1 MLIRLFTPEPIF
13 VEIVGVVEH
22 QRNGTLAAE
31 GRETVYFPSRFAG
44 SWNNMSW
51 ALRTVGDPQRQVAGV
66 RAALEELDPLI
77 PISDVRPM
85 TEYVDG
91 AMAPT
96 RFALVLIGIFG
107 LTALLLASIGLY
119 GVLAY
124 AVRQRTPEI
133 GLRMAFGAR
142 GSSILRMVVAEG
154 LRLAVLGVVLG
165 LGAAIA
171 LTRILSSLLVG
182 VAPTDAVTY
191 AAVATIFL
199 AIAAL
204 ACYAPAW
211 RATRVDPLVA
221 LRED

>member
-1 MLIRLFTPEPIF
+1 
-13 VEIVGVVEH
+13 
-22 QRNGTLAAE
+22 
-31 GRETVYFPSRFAG
+31 
-44 SWNNMSW
+44 
-51 ALRTVGDPQRQVAGV
+51 
-66 RAALEELDPLI
+66 
-77 PISDVRPM
+77 M

-165 LGAAIA
+165 LAAAIA

-182 VAPTDAVTY
+182 VAPTDAATY

-199 AIAAL
+199 ATAAL
-204 ACYAPAW
+204 ACYVPAW